1 MNHKYS
7 TMAIF
12 LLFGVGTIIL
22 VSGLDGSGIPGYIPI
37 YYSPDRLIVSS
48 LFVNDTNFTF
58 NGSQV
63 CTVGNGLC
71 QGGGVNNITYNITN
85 NITNNF
91 TTNETRFPVNL
102 TTIENGNIVNV
113 RICLYNDTC
122 YNDSFI
128 DSTGGGGGGISSDQA
143 VNTTSNV
150 TFDNIIGTNNITTDY
165 LKITGYTTNPAI
177 FSDNDANSGIMFDG
191 PDIVSIHT
199 GGVQAVL
206 VNALQYT
213 GFGMT
218 PNQRITINGSGNF
231 TENVTATNFRGNI
244 NWSFLQNIPTYIIDY
259 MPYITSVQT
268 NITNL
273 NTSLTTSINNVQSN
287 VNSVQANTTNVN
299 TTLMNLINTERNNNA
314 TQNISI
320 ISLQNNLANAQTN
333 ITNLNNSLSNS
344 ITYLVNSNIT
354 INGKLNSAIS
364 NFTTDNTTQSNEL
377 ISLRASNLTAG
388 RIGSINCTA
397 GNLLYNV
404 TLNTSGI
411 YGTCVADQ
419 SGSFTGK
426 INSSQL
432 NTTNTAING
441 YYLTATTNDQM
452 TWVTPPGGSSRL
464 INTTRR
470 LYETTENRSF
480 SNMTLD
486 HLNITL
492 DANSN
497 YTVLCNLQTSS
508 AAATTG
514 EQIAMNFSAST
525 TINVTYQTHVSAT
538 LYSPF
543 TNNGA
548 GTGFAFADTGSFG
561 TNTPGVAIIF
571 GSIRTGAT
579 ATLLT
584 YRLKSEVGNSL
595 ARVIEGSNCEYI
607 KYT

>member
-91 TTNETRFPVNL
+91 TTNETKFPVNL

-143 VNTTSNV
+143 INTTSNV
-150 TFDNIIGTNNITTDY
+150 TFDNIIVTNNITTDY

-177 FSDNDANSGIMFDG
+177 FSDNDANTGLMFDG
-191 PDIVSIHT
+191 PDILSLHT
-199 GGVQAVL
+199 GGVQAIL

-231 TENVTATNFRGNI
+231 TENVTATNFRGLL
-244 NWSFLQNIPTYIIDY
+244 NWSFLQNIPSYIIDY
-259 MPYITSVQT
+259 MPFIS
-268 NITNL
+268 
-273 NTSLTTSINNVQSN
+273 SVQSN
-287 VNSVQANTTNVN
+287 
-299 TTLMNLINTERNNNA
+299 L
-314 TQNISI
+314 
-320 ISLQNNLANAQTN
+320 
-333 ITNLNNSLSNS
+333 TNLNNSLSNS

-354 INGKLNSAIS
+354 INGKLNSAIN
-364 NFTTDNTTQSNEL
+364 NFTTDNTSQSNEL
-377 ISLRASNLTAG
+377 ISLRTSNLTAG
-388 RIGSINCTA
+388 RIGTINCTA

-432 NTTNTAING
+432 NTTNTALNG

-452 TWVTPPGGSSRL
+452 MWVTAPTGSSRL
-464 INTTRR
+464 INTTRI
-470 LYETTENRSF
+470 LYQTTENRSF

-571 GSIRTGAT
+571 GSIRTGGT